1 MVALLRGARAVGN
14 LHRSF
19 NLHRLL
25 GVRAAAL
32 GVVLIAVAVGGAA
45 FVYGRERGAS
55 DSLASANSPA
65 LPAPETLPGP
75 TDLPIPGAAPDT
87 SRPGWG
93 VPYRNEDEAK
103 PRFDQE
109 FNGIRVG
116 PTVRGA
122 TNNFCDWGDA
132 QYTTSAV
139 GAASPLAMNIQSL
152 PKNANLDRETVI
164 QCRGTVVAVGREYSI
179 TPDADA
185 ESRVRSGAA
194 SWFDVGHGGAIYVSR
209 GYKDFP
215 ASDSQIAAER
225 WSAGTVGGR
234 PAAIA
239 RPILDGG
246 FGNSRVVV
254 WDEARKI
261 QVVVSGI
268 EVRLETIL
276 RIAEE
281 VSR

>member
-1 MVALLRGARAVGN
+1 M
-14 LHRSF
+14 HRSRS
-19 NLHRLL
+19 RL
-25 GVRAAAL
+25 VWATAF
-32 GVVLIAVAVGGAA
+32 GVVLLAVAVGGAA

-55 DSLASANSPA
+55 DSLASADSPA
-65 LPAPETLPGP
+65 LPGPQSLPGP
-75 TDLPIPGAAPDT
+75 TDLPIPGATPDT

-93 VPYRNEDEAK
+93 VPYRNEEDAK

-109 FNGIRVG
+109 FNGIKVG
-116 PTVRGA
+116 PTVKVSSSGICNA
-122 TNNFCDWGDA
+122 GEA
-132 QYTTSAV
+132 QYTTSAA
-139 GAASPLAMNIQSL
+139 GAASPLAVSIQSL
-152 PKNANLDRETVI
+152 PKNTNLDLETVT
-164 QCRGTVVAVGREYSI
+164 QCKGTVVAVEREYSI

-194 SWFDVGHGGAIYVSR
+194 SWFDIGHGGAIHVSKS
-209 GYKDFP
+209 YKEFP

-276 RIAEE
+276 RIAAEA
-281 VSR
+281 SR

>member
-1 MVALLRGARAVGN
+1 MFL
-14 LHRSF
+14 
-19 NLHRLL
+19 
-25 GVRAAAL
+25 
-32 GVVLIAVAVGGAA
+32 AVAVGGAA
-45 FVYGRERGAS
+45 FVYGRETGAS

-65 LPAPETLPGP
+65 LPAPQSLPGP
-75 TDLPIPGAAPDT
+75 TDLPVPGATPDT
-87 SRPGWG
+87 TRPGWG

-109 FNGIRVG
+109 LSGIRVG
-116 PTVRGA
+116 PTVKVSSSGICNA
-122 TNNFCDWGDA
+122 GEA
-132 QYTTSAV
+132 QYTTSAA
-139 GAASPLAMNIQSL
+139 GAASPLAVNVQSL
-152 PKNANLDRETVI
+152 PQNANLDRETVI
-164 QCRGTVVAVGREYSI
+164 QCKGTVVAVEREYFI

-185 ESRVRSGAA
+185 ESRIRSGAA
-194 SWFDVGHGGAIYVSR
+194 SWFDVGHGGAIYVFK
-209 GYKDFP
+209 GYKEFP
-215 ASDSQIAAER
+215 VQDSKIAAER

-246 FGNSRVVV
+246 FGNSMVVV
-254 WDEARKI
+254 WDEARKV
-261 QVVVSGI
+261 QVVVTGI